1 MNLSRLDLNLVLAL
15 RALLEERN
23 VTRAGERVGL
33 SQPAMSAALS
43 RLRRHFDDELL
54 ARTGNTYEL
63 TPLGVAL
70 RDRSATACDLLER
83 VFASQADFDP
93 AAEIREFTLLASDY
107 GTAVFGAALARTL
120 HHEAP
125 GIRLTFQHPAP
136 SVQENTATLLSTV
149 DGLLMPHGVIDG
161 FPAVDLYT
169 DRWLCMVADDH
180 PEVGD
185 ALTLDQLAGLPWVV
199 YQRPYDAP
207 VARQLS
213 MIGISPR
220 VEVSVQ
226 TFQLLPHMVEGTRR
240 VAMIQE
246 RLARRAVLV
255 AGVRVLPCP
264 FEAVPV
270 REAMW
275 WHPVHAQD
283 AAHIWLRRKAAE
295 VGATLTGNGLA
306 EPAAAAA
313 PGAEPGAG
321 PGAGPGVL
329 PSRPR
334 APRTGR

>member
-1 MNLSRLDLNLVLAL
+1 MSRLDLNLVVAL

-54 ARTGNTYEL
+54 ARTGNAYEL
-63 TPLGVAL
+63 TPLGAAL

-93 AAEIREFTLLASDY
+93 AAETREFTLLASDY
-107 GTAVFGAALARTL
+107 GAAAFGAPLSRAL
-120 HHEAP
+120 HEEAP
-125 GIRLTFQHPAP
+125 GIRVTFQHPAP
-136 SVQENTATLLSTV
+136 TIVENTATVLSTV

-161 FPAVDLYT
+161 FPGVDLYQ
-169 DRWLCMVADDH
+169 DRWLFLVADDNH
-180 PEVGD
+180 EVGD
-185 ALTLDQLAGLPWVV
+185 ELTLDLLARLPWAV
-199 YQRPYDAP
+199 YQRPYDAGA
-207 VARQLS
+207 ARQLS

-246 RLARRAVLV
+246 RLARGAVRS
-255 AGVRVLPCP
+255 AAVRVLPCP

-270 REAMW
+270 RQALW
-275 WHPVHAQD
+275 WHPVHTQD
-283 AAHIWLRRKAAE
+283 AAHIWLRRKAQE
-295 VGATLTGNGLA
+295 VGATLTGD
-306 EPAAAAA
+306 
-313 PGAEPGAG
+313 AG
-321 PGAGPGVL
+321 PTGAQ
-329 PSRPR
+329 
-334 APRTGR
+334 AP

>member
-1 MNLSRLDLNLVLAL
+1 VNLSRLDLNLVTAL

-54 ARTGNTYEL
+54 ARTGNAYEL

-83 VFASQADFDP
+83 VFSSQADFDP
-93 AAEIREFTLLASDY
+93 AAETREITLLASDY
-107 GTAVFGAALARTL
+107 GAAVFGAALAGAL
-120 HHEAP
+120 HEEAP
-125 GIRLTFQHPAP
+125 GIRLTFQHSTPAA
-136 SVQENTATLLSTV
+136 VENAATVLSTF
-149 DGLLMPHGVIDG
+149 DGLMLPHGVIDG
-161 FPAVDLYT
+161 LPAVELFS

-180 PEVGD
+180 PEVGEE
-185 ALTLDQLAGLPWVV
+185 LTLDQLAQLPWAV

-207 VARQLS
+207 AARQLS

-246 RLARRAVLV
+246 RLARRAVRS
-255 AGVRVLPCP
+255 AAVRVLPCP
-264 FEAVPV
+264 FEAVPL
-270 REAMW
+270 REALW

-295 VGATLTGNGLA
+295 VGAALMETH
-306 EPAAAAA
+306 
-313 PGAEPGAG
+313 
-321 PGAGPGVL
+321 
-329 PSRPR
+329 
-334 APRTGR
+334 

>member
-1 MNLSRLDLNLVLAL
+1 VNLSRLDLNLVVAL

-23 VTRAGERVGL
+23 VTRAGERIGL

-54 ARTGNTYEL
+54 SRTGNAYEL

-83 VFASQADFDP
+83 VFSSQAEFDP
-93 AAEIREFTLLASDY
+93 AAESREFTLLASDY
-107 GTAVFGAALARTL
+107 GAAVFGAALARSL
-120 HHEAP
+120 HQEAP

-136 SVQENTATLLSTV
+136 SVVENTATVLSTV

-161 FPAVDLYT
+161 FPNVDIHR
-169 DRWLCMVADDH
+169 DRWLCMVADDN

-185 ALTLDQLAGLPWVV
+185 EVTLDHLATLPWAV

-240 VAMIQE
+240 VTMIQE
-246 RLARRAVLV
+246 RLARRTARS
-255 AGVRVLPCP
+255 AAVRVLPCP

-270 REAMW
+270 REALW
-275 WHPVHAQD
+275 WHPVHTQD

-295 VGATLTGNGLA
+295 IGATLTANGNGEA
-306 EPAAAAA
+306 GPAA
-313 PGAEPGAG
+313 
-321 PGAGPGVL
+321 
-329 PSRPR
+329 
-334 APRTGR
+334 

>member
-1 MNLSRLDLNLVLAL
+1 MNLTRLDLNLVVAL

-23 VTRAGERVGL
+23 VTRAGERIGL

-54 ARTGNTYEL
+54 ARSGNAYEL

-93 AAEIREFTLLASDY
+93 AAETREFTLLASDY
-107 GTAVFGAALARTL
+107 GAAVFGAELARAL
-120 HHEAP
+120 HQEAP

-136 SVQENTATLLSTV
+136 SVVENTATVLSTV

-161 FPAVDLYT
+161 LPAVDLYQ
-169 DRWLCMVADDH
+169 DRWLCLVADDN

-185 ALTLDQLAGLPWVV
+185 ALTLDQLARLPWAV
-199 YQRPYDAP
+199 YQRTYDAP
-207 VARQLS
+207 AARQLS

-246 RLARRAVLV
+246 RLARRAVRS
-255 AGVRVLPCP
+255 AAVRALPCP

-283 AAHIWLRRKAAE
+283 AAHIWLREKAAE
-295 VGATLTGNGLA
+295 VGAALMGDGSGDAVTAGQ
-306 EPAAAAA
+306 
-313 PGAEPGAG
+313 GA
-321 PGAGPGVL
+321 VRL
-329 PSRPR
+329 
-334 APRTGR
+334 

>member
-23 VTRAGERVGL
+23 VTRAGERIGL

-54 ARTGNTYEL
+54 ARTGNSYEL

-83 VFASQADFDP
+83 VFSSQADFDP
-93 AAEIREFTLLASDY
+93 TTETREFTLLAADY
-107 GTAVFGAALARTL
+107 GAAVFGAALARVL

-136 SVQENTATLLSTV
+136 SVEENTAALLSTV

-161 FPAVDLYT
+161 FPYVDLHQ

-180 PEVGD
+180 PEIGHE
-185 ALTLDQLAGLPWVV
+185 LTLDQLARLPWAV

-207 VARQLS
+207 AARQLS
-213 MIGISPR
+213 MLGVSPL

-226 TFQLLPHMVEGTRR
+226 NFQLLPHMVEGTRR
-240 VAMIQE
+240 IAMIQE
-246 RLARRAVLV
+246 RLARKAVRS
-255 AGVRVLPCP
+255 AAVRVLPCP

-270 REAMW
+270 QEAMW
-275 WHPVHAQD
+275 WHPVHTQD
-283 AAHIWLRRKAAE
+283 AGHIWLRQKARE
-295 VGATLTGNGLA
+295 VGATLEGHG
-306 EPAAAAA
+306 PDDGVSVVQGPGRA
-313 PGAEPGAG
+313 PG
-321 PGAGPGVL
+321 L
-329 PSRPR
+329 L
-334 APRTGR
+334 

>member
-1 MNLSRLDLNLVLAL
+1 MNLSRLDLNLVVAL

-23 VTRAGERVGL
+23 VTRAGERIGL

-54 ARTGNTYEL
+54 ARTGNSYEL

-83 VFASQADFDP
+83 VFSSQADFDP
-93 AAEIREFTLLASDY
+93 AAESREFTLLASDY
-107 GTAVFGAALARTL
+107 GAAVFGAALARAV

-125 GIRLTFQHPAP
+125 GIRLAFQHPAP
-136 SVQENTATLLSTV
+136 SVTENTAALLSTV

-161 FPAVDLYT
+161 FPAIDLYQ
-169 DRWLCMVADDH
+169 DRWLCLIADDH

-185 ALTLDQLAGLPWVV
+185 TLTLDHLARLPWAV

-207 VARQLS
+207 AARQLS
-213 MIGISPR
+213 MLGISPH

-226 TFQLLPHMVEGTRR
+226 TFQLLPHMIEGTRR

-246 RLARRAVLV
+246 RLARRAVGS

-270 REAMW
+270 QVALW

-295 VGATLTGNGLA
+295 VGETLRGTPT
-306 EPAAAAA
+306 E
-313 PGAEPGAG
+313 GAED
-321 PGAGPGVL
+321 L
-329 PSRPR
+329 L
-334 APRTGR
+334 

>member
-54 ARTGNTYEL
+54 ARTGNVYEL

-93 AAEIREFTLLASDY
+93 AVETREFTLLASDY
-107 GTAVFGAALARTL
+107 GAAVFGSALSRAL
-120 HHEAP
+120 HQEAP
-125 GIRLTFQHPAP
+125 GIRLTFQHSTPAA
-136 SVQENTATLLSTV
+136 VENTATVLSTV
-149 DGLLMPHGVIDG
+149 DGLLLPHGIIDG
-161 FPAVDLYT
+161 FPTVELHQ

-180 PEVGD
+180 PDIGD
-185 ALTLDQLAGLPWVV
+185 ELTLGQLSRLPWAV

-207 VARQLS
+207 AARQLS

-246 RLARRAVLV
+246 RLAHRAVRS
-255 AGVRVLPCP
+255 AAVRVLPCP

-270 REAMW
+270 QEAMW

-283 AAHIWLRRKAAE
+283 AGHIWLRRKAAE
-295 VGATLTGNGLA
+295 VGATLMESGG
-306 EPAAAAA
+306 
-313 PGAEPGAG
+313 G
-321 PGAGPGVL
+321 
-329 PSRPR
+329 
-334 APRTGR
+334 

>member
-23 VTRAGERVGL
+23 VTRAGGRVGL
-33 SQPAMSAALS
+33 SQPAMSAALA

-54 ARTGNTYEL
+54 ARTGNSYEL

-83 VFASQADFDP
+83 VFASQADFEP
-93 AAEIREFTLLASDY
+93 GAETREFTLLASDY
-107 GTAVFGAALARTL
+107 GAAVFGAALARAL
-120 HHEAP
+120 HEEAP
-125 GIRLTFQHPAP
+125 GIRLVFQHPAP
-136 SVQENTATLLSTV
+136 SVVQNTATVLSTV

-161 FPAVDLYT
+161 FPAVDLFQ
-169 DRWLCMVADDH
+169 DRWLCMIADDH

-185 ALTLDQLAGLPWVV
+185 ALDLGQLAHLPWAV

-207 VARQLS
+207 AARQLS
-213 MIGISPR
+213 MLGISPR

-240 VAMIQE
+240 IAMIQE
-246 RLARRAVLV
+246 RLARRAVRS
-255 AGVRVLPCP
+255 AAVRVLPCP

-270 REAMW
+270 QEAMW

-283 AAHIWLRRKAAE
+283 AAHIWLRQKAAE
-295 VGATLTGNGLA
+295 VGATLRGRGTDEAVPAVQGEGPAQEGL
-306 EPAAAAA
+306 
-313 PGAEPGAG
+313 
-321 PGAGPGVL
+321 
-329 PSRPR
+329 
-334 APRTGR
+334 

>member
-1 MNLSRLDLNLVLAL
+1 MNLSRLDLNLVVAL

-23 VTRAGERVGL
+23 VTRAGERIGL

-43 RLRRHFDDELL
+43 RLRRHFDDDLL
-54 ARTGNTYEL
+54 ARTGNAYEL

-93 AAEIREFTLLASDY
+93 TVEAREFTLLASDY
-107 GTAVFGAALARTL
+107 GAAVFGAALARAV

-125 GIRLTFQHPAP
+125 GIRFTFQHPAP
-136 SVQENTATLLSTV
+136 SVVENTATVLSTV

-161 FPAVDLYT
+161 FPAVDLYP
-169 DRWLCMVADDH
+169 DRWLCLVADDH
-180 PEVGD
+180 PDIGHE
-185 ALTLDQLAGLPWVV
+185 LTLEQLARLPWAV

-213 MIGISPR
+213 MLGISPH

-246 RLARRAVLV
+246 RLALGAARSA
-255 AGVRVLPCP
+255 AVRVLPCP

-270 REAMW
+270 REALW

-283 AAHIWLRRKAAE
+283 AAHIWLRQKAAE
-295 VGATLTGNGLA
+295 VGAKLQANGTGEA
-306 EPAAAAA
+306 TPAARAGQPA
-313 PGAEPGAG
+313 PEQP
-321 PGAGPGVL
+321 
-329 PSRPR
+329 
-334 APRTGR
+334 